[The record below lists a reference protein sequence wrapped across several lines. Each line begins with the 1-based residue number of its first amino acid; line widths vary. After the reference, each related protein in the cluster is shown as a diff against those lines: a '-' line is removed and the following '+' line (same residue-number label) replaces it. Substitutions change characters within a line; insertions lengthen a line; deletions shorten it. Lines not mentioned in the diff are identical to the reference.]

1 MKKQTG
7 QLAFGGVIAALS
19 LVILLL
25 SAIIPT
31 AEIALPA
38 VAGFALLPVVVELGK
53 KVALT
58 VYGAVSLLA
67 LVLVASW
74 EPKLLY
80 IAFFGYYPILK
91 AVLESHLPRWAEWV
105 CKLAVFN
112 VAAVTVYWILLRV
125 LGLPGDSFTING
137 ADFRWGFLV
146 IGNIVFL
153 LFDVGLTQSV
163 SAYLRRWS
171 PLFHRLFRF

>member
-7 QLAFGGVIAALS
+7 RLAFGGVIAALS

-38 VAGFALLPVVVELGK
+38 IAGFALLPVVVELGK
-53 KVALT
+53 KAALT

-91 AVLESHLPRWAEWV
+91 ATLESRLPRWAEWL

-112 VAAVTVYWILLRV
+112 AAAVAVYWVLLRF
-125 LGLPGDSFTING
+125 LGLPADSFTLDG
-137 ADFRWGFLV
+137 MDLRWAFLV
-146 IGNIVFL
+146 IGNLIFL

-163 SAYLRRWS
+163 GAYLRRWS
-171 PLFHRLFRF
+171 PLFRKTFRF